1 MKEATEANISD
12 AVSSKIEKPD
22 AGSKS
27 YNNKGETTAS
37 SSSDNQEIRNFEL
50 MDSLYSAAAD
60 GDKNSSK
67 VRKPS
72 RSSHNSFVEAAI
84 VANIRAVSSEIEMT
98 DDDNNNNGTGVSI
111 TPVLGRG

>member
-1 MKEATEANISD
+1 MEEATEANISA

-22 AGSKS
+22 AGSES

-60 GDKNSSK
+60 GDIGKQEHTLIVDVPPDMSST
-67 VRKPS
+67 
-72 RSSHNSFVEAAI
+72 
-84 VANIRAVSSEIEMT
+84 EM
-98 DDDNNNNGTGVSI
+98 
-111 TPVLGRG
+111 